1 LKLSELVDVDNDS
14 EVTGFAID
22 HRKVTKGNV
31 FGAFKGA
38 VFNGEDFIPAAVE
51 RGALAIVA
59 RPEAVVERAVH
70 LSDEQPRRLFARMAS
85 KYFAPYPETVVAV
98 TCTNG

>member
-1 LKLSELVDVDNDS
+1 MRLCDLADVDDDS

-38 VFNGEDFIPAAVE
+38 VFNGEEFIPAAVE
-51 RGALAIVA
+51 HGAVAVVA
-59 RPEAVVERAVH
+59 RREAKAVALER
-70 LSDEQPRRLFARMAS
+70 
-85 KYFAPYPETVVAV
+85 
-98 TCTNG
+98 